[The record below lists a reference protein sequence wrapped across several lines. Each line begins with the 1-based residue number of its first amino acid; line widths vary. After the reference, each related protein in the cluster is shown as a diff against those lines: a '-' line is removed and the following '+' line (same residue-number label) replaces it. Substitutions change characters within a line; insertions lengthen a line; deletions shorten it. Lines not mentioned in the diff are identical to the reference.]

1 MTLNKDTFTGEYQY
15 SLDSKGR
22 VNIPAKFRQSLSKKN
37 QNTFVA
43 TRGQDPCIWVYPI
56 TEWKKIEDELRNLS
70 SVSGVHRTFIRQ
82 IARSATPSTC
92 DKQGRIT
99 ISPSLISYAQLDKDA
114 LILGMINKIEIWNPV
129 MTLWEFPDKAFNIFL
144 LSFIFFGFPKIFS
157 LKTTIVSAP
166 IIVLLGYL

>member
-1 MTLNKDTFTGEYQY
+1 MTLNQDTFTGEYQY

-43 TRGQDPCIWVYPI
+43 TRGQDPCVWIYPL
-56 TEWKKIEDELRNLS
+56 TEWKKIEDDLRSLS
-70 SVSGVHRTFIRQ
+70 SVSSVHRTFIRQ

-99 ISPSLISYAQLDKDA
+99 LSPSLISYANLDKEA
-114 LILGMINKIEIWNPV
+114 LIIGMINKIEIWNPE
-129 MTLWEFPDKAFNIFL
+129 TLNNVDTKNINEDINELNTLADK
-144 LSFIFFGFPKIFS
+144 
-157 LKTTIVSAP
+157 IV
-166 IIVLLGYL
+166 I

>member
-22 VNIPAKFRQSLSKKN
+22 VNIPAKFRQSLSRKN

-43 TRGQDPCIWVYPI
+43 TRGQDPCVWIYPL

-70 SVSGVHRTFIRQ
+70 SVSGTHRTFIRQ

-92 DKQGRIT
+92 DKQGRISLN
-99 ISPSLISYAQLDKDA
+99 SPLISYAQLDKEA
-114 LILGMINKIEIWNPV
+114 LIIGMINKIEIWNPEV
-129 MTLWEFPDKAFNIFL
+129 LKNVDSKNINDEINELNNLADK
-144 LSFIFFGFPKIFS
+144 
-157 LKTTIVSAP
+157 IV
-166 IIVLLGYL
+166 I

>member
-22 VNIPAKFRQSLSKKN
+22 VNIPAKFRQALSKKN
-37 QNTFVA
+37 LNTFVA
-43 TRGQDPCIWVYPI
+43 TRGQDPCVWIYPL

-70 SVSGVHRTFIRQ
+70 SVSGVHRTFVRQ

-99 ISPSLISYAQLDKDA
+99 LSPSLISFSQIDKDA
-114 LILGMINKIEIWNPV
+114 LIIGMINKIEIWNPE
-129 MTLWEFPDKAFNIFL
+129 TLKAVDEKNINRDSEELNSLADK
-144 LSFIFFGFPKIFS
+144 
-157 LKTTIVSAP
+157 IV
-166 IIVLLGYL
+166 I

>member
-22 VNIPAKFRQSLSKKN
+22 VNIPAKFRQTLSKKN

-43 TRGQDPCIWVYPI
+43 TRGQDPCIWIYPL
-56 TEWKKIEDELRNLS
+56 TEWKKIEDDLRKLS
-70 SVSGVHRTFIRQ
+70 SVSSVHRTFIRQ

-99 ISPSLISYAQLDKDA
+99 LSPSLISYANLDKEA
-114 LILGMINKIEIWNPV
+114 LIIGMINKIEIWNPE
-129 MTLWEFPDKAFNIFL
+129 TLNNVDTKNINKDINELNSLADK
-144 LSFIFFGFPKIFS
+144 
-157 LKTTIVSAP
+157 IV
-166 IIVLLGYL
+166 I

>member
-1 MTLNKDTFTGEYQY
+1 MWVTFPTFQKNMTLNKDTFTGEYQY

-22 VNIPAKFRQSLSKKN
+22 VNIPAKFRQALSKKN

-43 TRGQDPCIWVYPI
+43 TRGQDPCVWIYPL

-70 SVSGVHRTFIRQ
+70 SVSGIHRTFIRQ

-99 ISPSLISYAQLDKDA
+99 LSPSLISFSQIDKNA
-114 LILGMINKIEIWNPV
+114 LIIGMINKIEIWNPE
-129 MTLWEFPDKAFNIFL
+129 TLKAVDGKNMIEDSVELNSLADK
-144 LSFIFFGFPKIFS
+144 
-157 LKTTIVSAP
+157 IV
-166 IIVLLGYL
+166 I

>member
-43 TRGQDPCIWVYPI
+43 TRGQDPCIWVYPL

-99 ISPSLISYAQLDKDA
+99 LSPSLISYAQLDKDC
-114 LILGMINKIEIWNPV
+114 
-129 MTLWEFPDKAFNIFL
+129 L
-144 LSFIFFGFPKIFS
+144 LYTSPS
-157 LKTTIVSAP
+157 P
-166 IIVLLGYL
+166 RD